1 MFRKILFA
9 TLIATASTFGASA
22 ATIGP
27 RIIGDADGWSV
38 VYDTPSA
45 NIVGSANATVGG
57 SENDHEYMTQRV
69 IATQRRSSL
78 YGYGVNQNWTVRV
91 ESAS

>member
-9 TLIATASTFGASA
+9 TLMATASTFGASA
-22 ATIGP
+22 TIIGP
-27 RIIGDADGWSV
+27 RIIGDANGWSV

-45 NIVGSANATVGG
+45 NIVGSANATVSG
-57 SENDHEYMTQRV
+57 SADDRDYMTQRV
-69 IATQRRSSL
+69 IATQQRSSV
-78 YGYGVNQNWTVRV
+78 YGYGVNQNWTIRV